1 MKKTLFIPVVLL
13 LAACTTDPMD
23 AFVETP
29 REAGRPVT
37 LTGFSGPE
45 TRMQFVPDDG
55 GGIVFS
61 WSAADRIWVDDVPST
76 EAGIDGPAAAFGF
89 DSLSGEAPY
98 RVYYN
103 MTGRGAEACVPSL
116 QSQADPG
123 EPQLGPN
130 GDFGYATADA
140 DGRFVLSHATACIW
154 FDPWSQDVDAKLVSV
169 SLVASSP
176 ELVLSGRRRF
186 DGRGFGEAT
195 DPSNRITLSF
205 GDEGVALPRA
215 GSDGEVFAAAVVYPA
230 DCSQTEFYVTY
241 AFAAGSVY
249 TETRAGRD
257 FEPGRIYR
265 LTTEITARRG
275 GTFAVERGEEPDGAV
290 CLRYGDAE
298 ERPLAVEG
306 WIPAVRTTSAPVGWT
321 ADLDIAR
328 RILRIAPPAA
338 YAPGMDLENTLTIRS
353 GDEVRFSQEYY
364 VLDFTHPEG
373 TFVLMEGNMTSENGS
388 VVYFDQHGRYHER
401 VYEQVNANEIG
412 NVLQDMY
419 MANDRI
425 YFLTQNGRTS
435 SMGTS
440 FNGDGR
446 YVVCDAHTMKRLV
459 ARDLNFYAEIDTSTG
474 ATQSS
479 KSVVCWP
486 QHIVVVSPEKGY
498 IQYSVSMESHSG
510 IRVIDLKTNIIAT
523 EDVPETFGAFTV
535 SGATK
540 ARMVFSRGK
549 VFAGRGN
556 SVIVIDPAT
565 DRVVKTHTFENR
577 QVKDLAKGADGRIYV
592 VFTGEFEIDGNLGYY
607 GNVVW
612 KSPAKIVVL
621 DAQGDI
627 VQEQE
632 LPENVRLRTGTASPT
647 VQMCASFRE
656 PYLYFIGKTDFSA
669 SEAARYNYVT
679 GKFDAD
685 YITADLDATH
695 RGGDIIYGYMGVHPT
710 TEQLWVGKS
719 SYTESRIEVYDVSRS
734 DAVEFSSFYQKK
746 ASPAGV
752 DFAYRFSKEWIDK

>member
-1 MKKTLFIPVVLL
+1 MKKTLYVSLVLL
-13 LAACTTDPMD
+13 LASCTADSTDYAADMPC
-23 AFVETP
+23 ET
-29 REAGRPVT
+29 GRPVT
-37 LTGFSGPE
+37 LTGFSGSA
-45 TRMQFVPDDG
+45 TRTQFAPDG
-55 GGIVFS
+55 SGIVFS
-61 WSAADRIWVDDVPST
+61 WSAADRIWVGDTQST
-76 EAGIDGPAAAFGF
+76 EAGIDGLSAAFGF
-89 DSLSGEAPY
+89 ENLTGEAPY
-98 RVYYN
+98 RVCYN
-103 MTGRGAEACVPSL
+103 MTGRGSEACVPAV
-116 QSQADPG
+116 QYQNRPFQ
-123 EPQLGPN
+123 PQLGPN
-130 GDFGYATADA
+130 GDFGYAVTDA
-140 DGRFVLSHATACIW
+140 EGRFTLSHATSCIW
-154 FDPWSQDVDAKLVSV
+154 LNPWSQDVDAKLISV

-186 DGRGFGEAT
+186 DGGVFGEAT
-195 DPSNRITLSF
+195 DPLNGITLSF
-205 GDEGVALPRA
+205 GEEGVALPRA
-215 GSDGEVFAAAVVYPA
+215 GSDVEVFAAAVVYPA
-230 DCSQTEFYVTY
+230 DCSQVEFYVTY
-241 AFAAGSVY
+241 TFADGSVY
-249 TETRAGRD
+249 TETRAGRN
-257 FEPGRIYR
+257 FESGRIYR
-265 LTTEITARRG
+265 LTTEITARNG
-275 GTFAVERGEEPDGAV
+275 GSFAVERDEMPDGAV
-290 CLRYGDAE
+290 CLRYGAAE
-298 ERPLAVEG
+298 ELPLTVDG
-306 WIPAVRTTSAPVGWT
+306 WIPAVRIDSAPVGWT
-321 ADLDIAR
+321 ADMDIAR

-338 YAPGMDLENTLTIRS
+338 YVPEMDLENTLTIRS

-388 VVYFDQHGRYHER
+388 IVYFDQHGRYHER
-401 VYEQVNANEIG
+401 VYEQINANEIG

-419 MANDRI
+419 MANGRI

-435 SMGTS
+435 SMGTA

-459 ARDLNFYAEIDTSTG
+459 ARDMNFYAGIDTSTG

-510 IRVIDLKTNIIAT
+510 IRVIDLRTNIIDT
-523 EDVPETFGAFTV
+523 KDVPGTFGAFTV

-565 DRVVKTHTFENR
+565 DTVVKTHTFENR
-577 QVKDLAKGADGRIYV
+577 QVKDIAKGADGRIYAL
-592 VFTGEFEIDGNLGYY
+592 FTGEFETDGLGYY

-612 KSPAKIVVL
+612 KSSAKFVVL

-632 LPENVRLRTGTASPT
+632 LPESVRLRTGTASPS

-656 PYLYFIGKTDFSA
+656 PYIYFISKPDFSA
-669 SEAARYNYVT
+669 NEAARYNYLT
-679 GKFDAD
+679 GKLDEN
-685 YITADLDATH
+685 YITAELDATH
-695 RGGDIIYGYMGVHPT
+695 VGGDIIYGYMGVHPT

-734 DAVEFSSFYQKK
+734 DAVEFGSFYQKK

-752 DFAYRFSKEWIDK
+752 DFAYRFSQEWIDK